1 MTLEREQIKA
11 LLFDI
16 DGTLSDS
23 DDHLIARFMKWL
35 KPIQWVFKNQD
46 PRSFARWMI
55 MAAETP
61 GNFLYTLPDHIGL
74 DRHLAKAFNWFA
86 RQRHSKRKPGDLFY
100 IVSGVKEVLESLHE
114 HYPMAVV
121 SARDARST
129 QLFLEYFDLSKYFN
143 VVVTAQT
150 CRHTKPYPD
159 PLLYASEALGV
170 PITNC
175 LMIGDTI
182 VDVVAAKAAGA
193 QSLSVL
199 CGFGKEKELL
209 RAGTQFILPNTAQ
222 VKELLLP
229 KPNEVF

>member
-1 MTLEREQIKA
+1 
-11 LLFDI
+11 
-16 DGTLSDS
+16 
-23 DDHLIARFMKWL
+23 
-35 KPIQWVFKNQD
+35 FKNQD

-61 GNFLYTLPDHIGL
+61 GNFLYTLPDHIGF

-86 RQRHSKRKPGDLFY
+86 RQRHSKREPGDLFY
-100 IVSGVKEVLESLHE
+100 IVNGVKDVLESLNE

-121 SARDARST
+121 SARDARSS
-129 QLFLEYFDLSKYFN
+129 QLFLDHFDLAKYFK

-150 CRHTKPYPD
+150 CPHTKPYPD
-159 PLLYASEALGV
+159 PLHYAADELGV

-182 VDVVAAKAAGA
+182 VDVDAAKAAGA

-199 CGFGKEKELL
+199 CGFGREKELA
-209 RAGTQFILPNTAQ
+209 RAGTHHILPSTAQ
-222 VKELLLP
+222 IKDLLLSEP
-229 KPNEVF
+229 DEVN

>member
-1 MTLEREQIKA
+1 MTLEKEQIKA

-35 KPIQWVFKNQD
+35 KPIQWLFKNQD

-86 RQRHSKRKPGDLFY
+86 RQRHSKREPGDLFY
-100 IVSGVKEVLESLHE
+100 IVSGVKEVLESLYE

-121 SARDARST
+121 SARDARSS
-129 QLFLEYFDLSKYFN
+129 QLFLDHFDLDKYFK

-150 CRHTKPYPD
+150 CRHTKPYAD
-159 PLLYASEALGV
+159 PLLHAAEALGV

-182 VDVVAAKAAGA
+182 VDVDAAKAAGA

-209 RAGTQFILPNTAQ
+209 RAGTHHILPSTAQ
-222 VKELLLP
+222 IKDLLLSEP
-229 KPNEVF
+229 DKVI